1 MRNRRFMHIVHLLLY
16 LHLADTATSLSV
28 SVILT
33 YRNDIK
39 AVYYDIHDSSHD
51 EGSEHIKY
59 RMLLQKHG
67 RKNDGNT

>member
-16 LHLADTATSLSV
+16 LHLADTATSYSV
-28 SVILT
+28 SVILP
-33 YRNDIK
+33 YGNDVK
-39 AVYYDIHDSSHD
+39 AVYHDIHDSSHD

-67 RKNDGNT
+67 